1 MLLCTKML
9 PRVAVMLLALLLAAP
24 AVPAAPAAAQGPA
37 YLADVDDLPL
47 APGLVEDTDAR
58 VAFDKPEGRIV
69 QAMASG
75 RADPAGVRVFYAET
89 LPGLGWRRAAEGTW
103 TRGPETLRM
112 IVDTRDGRVVVRF
125 AIAPSAP

>member
-9 PRVAVMLLALLLAAP
+9 PRVAVMLLSLLL
-24 AVPAAPAAAQGPA
+24 VAPAAAQGPV

-47 APGLVEDTDAR
+47 APGLAEDADAR

-69 QAMASG
+69 QAVASG
-75 RADPAGVRVFYAET
+75 RADPTGVRAFYAET
-89 LPGLGWRRAAEGTW
+89 LPGLGWLPTGEHMW
-103 TRGPETLRM
+103 TRGRETLRM
-112 IVDTRDGRVVVRF
+112 KLETKGGIIVVRF

>member
-9 PRVAVMLLALLLAAP
+9 PPVAVMLLSLLL
-24 AVPAAPAAAQGPA
+24 VAPAAAQGPV

-47 APGLVEDTDAR
+47 APGLVEDADAR

-69 QAMASG
+69 QAVASG
-75 RADPAGVRVFYAET
+75 RAEPADVRVFYAET
-89 LPGLGWRRAAEGTW
+89 LPALGWQPGGEHIW
-103 TRGPETLRM
+103 TRGRETLRM
-112 IVDTRDGRVVVRF
+112 ELETRDGIIVVRF